1 MKLVFAVAL
10 AFAFSSAAFAK
21 TKKHCMSGDGT
32 ENTSATSKKQCK
44 KAGGK
49 WLKMKSSASYNA
61 TPPPK

>member
-10 AFAFSSAAFAK
+10 ALAFSSAAFAK
-21 TKKHCMSGDGT
+21 TKKHCMSADGT

-49 WLKMKSSASYNA
+49 WLKMKSSASYST
-61 TPPPK
+61 TPPK

>member
-21 TKKHCMSGDGT
+21 SKKHCMNSDGT
-32 ENTSATSKKQCK
+32 ENNSAASKKQCK

-49 WLKMKSSASYNA
+49 WLKMKTSASSST
-61 TPPPK
+61 TPPK